1 MQCRCKNSYTKV
13 RTDIA
18 LFSLFGLS
26 CKIHVR
32 ENRRGN
38 QEWTTQRNYQ
48 HNVHKTK
55 TISTTKT
62 TQYVLDTTLRKTY
75 TNNVNKTW
83 AFLQT
88 IRDKDEP
95 NIVDITTIFR
105 TIDFLTD
112 IAFRFWWMSRWL
124 VLHITVAVLG
134 LLCAVCR
141 TIDFLA
147 NIVNFP
153 FICINNPASP
163 VYRLYISQLIRYSR
177 SCDSFHN
184 FLDCCLQGSYWTKSS
199 LGWAL
204 WNICHFLIHALLPGL

>member
-1 MQCRCKNSYTKV
+1 M
-13 RTDIA
+13 
-18 LFSLFGLS
+18 
-26 CKIHVR
+26 
-32 ENRRGN
+32 
-38 QEWTTQRNYQ
+38 
-48 HNVHKTK
+48 
-55 TISTTKT
+55 
-62 TQYVLDTTLRKTY
+62 LDTTLHKTY

-124 VLHITVAVLG
+124 VLYITVAVLWFLG
-134 LLCAVCR
+134 LLLCAVCR

-153 FICINNPASP
+153 FIPST
-163 VYRLYISQLIRYSR
+163 VQQHLYIDYIYLSWYDIPDLVVPFIISLIAAYKEATEPSHHLVERCGISVI
-177 SCDSFHN
+177 SSFMPYHRVCN
-184 FLDCCLQGSYWTKSS
+184 
-199 LGWAL
+199 
-204 WNICHFLIHALLPGL
+204 

>member
-1 MQCRCKNSYTKV
+1 MYIYFIFAFKRVETISNSNIDKLKLVGHPALVVIKLVLVLEKSIKYYFVLDWTILQCRCKNSYTKV

-75 TNNVNKTW
+75 TNKVNKTW

-112 IAFRFWWMSRWL
+112 IAFRF
-124 VLHITVAVLG
+124 
-134 LLCAVCR
+134 
-141 TIDFLA
+141 
-147 NIVNFP
+147 
-153 FICINNPASP
+153 
-163 VYRLYISQLIRYSR
+163 
-177 SCDSFHN
+177 
-184 FLDCCLQGSYWTKSS
+184 
-199 LGWAL
+199 
-204 WNICHFLIHALLPGL
+204 